1 MKYTL
6 NQLNI
11 FLKVVQHES
20 ITKTAEEL
28 FMTQPAV
35 SIQLKNFQDQ
45 FDIPLTEVIKK
56 RLYVTDFGREI
67 AVIAGKILT
76 EIENIKYKTEAF
88 KGILTGKLRISSAS
102 TGKYVLPFFL
112 SEFVEQHRGV
122 DLSLDV
128 TNKKKVVKSLIEN
141 EIDFALVSV
150 LPDEVEVEEEQI
162 MDNKLYMVGG
172 MDEHEADK
180 RLIFREEGS
189 ATRKAMEDHLKNRG
203 IDVKKR
209 IELTSN
215 EAVKQAIIAGLGR
228 SIVPLI
234 GLRNELTNGDIR
246 VVPTEELPIISRWRF
261 IWLKHK
267 TLSPVA
273 GAYLDFIRQKKVG
286 ILREKF
292 SWYEKYDT

>member
-11 FLKVVQHES
+11 FLKVVQHQS

-56 RLYVTDFGREI
+56 RLYVTDFGREVALI
-67 AVIAGKILT
+67 AEKILT
-76 EIENIKYKTEAF
+76 EIENINYKTEAF
-88 KGILTGKLRISSAS
+88 KGILSGKLRISSAS

-112 SEFVEQHRGV
+112 SEFADRHRGI

-128 TNKKKVVKSLIEN
+128 TNKQKVVKSLIGN
-141 EIDFALVSV
+141 KIDFALVSV
-150 LPDEVEVEEEQI
+150 LPNEVEVEEEQI
-162 MDNKLYMVGG
+162 MDNKLYLVGG
-172 MDEHEADK
+172 KNEDDMNK
-180 RLIFREEGS
+180 SLIFREEGS
-189 ATRKAMEDHLKNRG
+189 ATRKAMEDYLRNKEV
-203 IDVKKR
+203 DVKKR

-246 VVPTEELPIISRWRF
+246 IIPSEGLPIVSRWRF
-261 IWLKHK
+261 VWLKHK

-273 GAYLDFIRQKKVG
+273 NAYLDFIRQNKVL
-286 ILREKF
+286 ILKEKF
-292 SWYEKYDT
+292 SWYEKYGT